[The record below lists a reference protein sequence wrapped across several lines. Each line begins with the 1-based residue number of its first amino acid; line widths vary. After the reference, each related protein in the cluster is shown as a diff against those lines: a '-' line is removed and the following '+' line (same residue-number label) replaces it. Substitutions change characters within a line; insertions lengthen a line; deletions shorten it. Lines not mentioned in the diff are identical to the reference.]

1 MATFLTYRE
10 QEREVCTQYSTV
22 LYTILIGIT
31 EELFRM
37 RYKFIEIREK
47 FIGGVKREKMCSF
60 WINVFWEDKIPFGI
74 EIVEE

>member
-1 MATFLTYRE
+1 
-10 QEREVCTQYSTV
+10 
-22 LYTILIGIT
+22 
-31 EELFRM
+31 M